1 MEAWMI
7 DTLILI
13 AAAALLGGL
22 LYFEKRESTRGR
34 VLTKPVLSALFV
46 AVALTGPQA
55 NPSYFGLVLAGLS
68 FCMAGDVFLIFLAS
82 KRLFLAGLVSFLT
95 GHVLY
100 TIAFFTRA
108 LPGMPTWIV
117 GAGFLAA
124 SGAVFVW
131 LRPNLGK
138 MLIPVVAY
146 MAVITVMVVG
156 AASLIGDEKAGFSGR
171 ALAFSGALLFY
182 GSDIFVARQRFVIRQ
197 YVNRLVGLPLYYTAQ
212 FMIAFSIRLL

>member
-1 MEAWMI
+1 MI
-7 DTLILI
+7 DILI
-13 AAAALLGGL
+13 MTAAAVLLGGL
-22 LYFEKRESTRGR
+22 LYFEKRESMRGR

-46 AVALTGPQA
+46 AVALTGPRA
-55 NPSYFGLVLAGLS
+55 ETSYFGLVLAGLS
-68 FCMAGDVFLIFLAS
+68 CCMAGDVFLIFFAS
-82 KRLFLAGLVSFLT
+82 PKLFLAGLVSFLT

-138 MLIPVVAY
+138 MFIPVVAY
-146 MAVITVMVVG
+146 MAVITVMMIG
-156 AASLIGDEKAGFSGR
+156 AASLMGDEKAGFSGR

-182 GSDIFVARQRFVIRQ
+182 LSDIFVARQRFVARQ
-197 YVNRLVGLPLYYTAQ
+197 HINRLVGLPLYYAAQ
-212 FMIAFSIRLL
+212 FMIAFSIRFF